1 MSDAMSFAE
10 VGEQYVELLPARTV
24 LSLLPAGGPGANG
37 DPGTPGAHGN
47 SVSSVTPW
55 RIFDFSGSDSSHPY
69 GVGDT
74 ADSAHASPS

>member
-24 LSLLPAGGPGANG
+24 LSLLPAGIPGANG
-37 DPGTPGAHGN
+37 ESGTPGASGK
-47 SVSSVTPW
+47 SYSSFTVWTW
-55 RIFDFSGSDSSHPY
+55 RIFDSSSPY

-74 ADSAHASPS
+74 GGSASGNHS